1 MSIKS
6 QISFGLFLL
15 VSFWVQGQKFH
26 DQIRFLEHLETLGE
40 YKEAL
45 YYIDHLREQVN
56 LSAIEQDSIFFIK
69 GRYHYELKEIEKS
82 INAFDKV
89 GMRNQQLFEVAQVYS
104 GFQLSYAK
112 RFDAARKKFESFQS
126 SDSLRLA
133 LVNYQMAS
141 LSLLER
147 DLGRFSLY
155 ADRFQDKY
163 YVLSDYQK
171 DMKGIYEELKSHK
184 RKSPFVA
191 GLLSAIVPGSG
202 KLYNGQIGP
211 GVMGLVSTGIFGFQ
225 AFEGYRKDGLKSARF
240 IIFGGLFTTFYVAN
254 IWGSVVSVR
263 VSEQRYNH
271 TVDEA
276 IYINM
281 HLPIR
286 LLFR

>member
-1 MSIKS
+1 MSTKS
-6 QISFGLFLL
+6 LNSFFLFIV
-15 VSFWVQGQKFH
+15 VSCWAYGQSFH
-26 DQIRFLEHLETLGE
+26 DQVRFLEHLETIGE

-45 YYIDHLREQVN
+45 FYIDQLHEQGG
-56 LSAIEQDSIFFIK
+56 LSSFEMDSLFFFE
-69 GRYHYELKEIEKS
+69 GRYHYELKEIEQSIAAFNSVGVRSKS
-82 INAFDKV
+82 LHEISSIYA
-89 GMRNQQLFEVAQVYS
+89 
-104 GFQLSYAK
+104 GFQLSYLRKFEEAEQ
-112 RFDAARKKFESFQS
+112 RFDSFQS

-133 LVNYQMAS
+133 LVNYQKAS
-141 LSLLER
+141 LSLLQR
-147 DLGRFSLY
+147 NLDQFNHYANRFN
-155 ADRFQDKY
+155 DTY
-163 YVLSDYQK
+163 YVLTDYQK
-171 DMKGIYEELKSHK
+171 DMTGIYQELAKHK

-191 GLLSAIVPGSG
+191 GLLSAIIPGSG

-211 GVMGLVSTGIFGFQ
+211 GVMGLVSTGIFGLQ
-225 AFEGYRKDGLKSARF
+225 AYEGYRKDGLKSARF

-286 LLFR
+286 LLYR